1 MLMHEKH
8 WLCTMY
14 NPFGV
19 QHAELKVPAEPGL
32 KPNCL
37 QSKSLFKR
45 FSILQYLR
53 ETMEQA
59 LEDILAPGKVS
70 WSRSCTI

>member
-1 MLMHEKH
+1 MKN
-8 WLCTMY
+8 TGYVY
-14 NPFGV
+14 NPFCV
-19 QHAELKVPAEPGL
+19 QYAKFVVPAEPGL

-45 FSILQYLR
+45 FSIPQNFR

-59 LEDILAPGKVS
+59 LEDIFASGKVS